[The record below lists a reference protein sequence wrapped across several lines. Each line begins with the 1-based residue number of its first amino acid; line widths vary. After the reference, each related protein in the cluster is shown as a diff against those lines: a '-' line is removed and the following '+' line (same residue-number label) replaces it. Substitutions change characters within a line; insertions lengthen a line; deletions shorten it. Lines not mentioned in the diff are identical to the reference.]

1 MDGQLKAGTIL
12 TSESSNKYKVVTL
25 LGAGGQGEVYDV
37 ESNGKHYALKWYFK
51 HMATSDQK
59 RILDNLIAKGSPD
72 SSFLWPQDM
81 IYTSSLEPFG
91 YIMPLRPK
99 NFKSIVDL
107 MKRRA
112 DTKVAQTICNE
123 WKNRI
128 LKIHRMLKRDFPVD
142 ENGEKDEKAVLRQ
155 YGTTLIGLMICD
167 EFLFA
172 FQIGDGDIVHVDD
185 NSVEPLIQGEHILGV
200 ETHSL
205 SRDKAWEKA
214 FTVVR
219 RIDTIQYPCA
229 FMLSTDG
236 FANSYPT
243 AEAFQNTCGE
253 YYQMLKE
260 HGPEAIQANLSDWL
274 DETSRLGCGDDI
286 TWLCTLLE
294 ESEEDKDDINVGDE

>member
-1 MDGQLKAGTIL
+1 MIKGYVIGKSVQGASHKHVDKECQDN
-12 TSESSNKYKVVTL
+12 NKFL
-25 LGAGGQGEVYDV
+25 
-37 ESNGKHYALKWYFK
+37 
-51 HMATSDQK
+51 
-59 RILDNLIAKGSPD
+59 ILDDGTCIMAVADGHGSD
-72 SSFLWPQDM
+72 SCPYSKTGSQTAVNVFCKVLNEYRDNFLEHTDQ
-81 IYTSSLEPFG
+81 
-91 YIMPLRPK
+91 
-99 NFKSIVDL
+99 L
-107 MKRRA
+107 MTFLNREG

-128 LKIHRMLKRDFPVD
+128 LRIHRMLKRDFPVD

-185 NSVEPLIQGEHILGV
+185 NSVEHLIQGEHILGI

-243 AEAFQNTCGE
+243 AEAFQNACGE

-260 HGPEAIQANLSDWL
+260 HGPEAIQANLDDWL